1 MRPVGR
7 SRSEVE
13 LGSDLARPCL
23 VPDRVG
29 ACRVVRES
37 DIEAPPLPRPQR
49 PASPRVVRLAIRICY
64 RELRFAADRPRLL
77 DRMRLGA
84 GSSRTNSPILF
95 KPWIAAAAADVATCS
110 RHEVWGG
117 AGKLLH
123 PGQPQGQDAVVA

>member
-1 MRPVGR
+1 MRAVGR

-37 DIEAPPLPRPQR
+37 DIDAPPLPRPQR
-49 PASPRVVRLAIRICY
+49 PASPRVVRLTIRICY

-84 GSSRTNSPILF
+84 GSLRTNSLISVQ
-95 KPWIAAAAADVATCS
+95 AVD
-110 RHEVWGG
+110 R
-117 AGKLLH
+117 
-123 PGQPQGQDAVVA
+123 GQPRQMSRRARGVAFGVEPAS

>member
-1 MRPVGR
+1 MRAVGR

-13 LGSDLARPCL
+13 LGSDLTRPCL

-37 DIEAPPLPRPQR
+37 DIDAPPLPRPQR
-49 PASPRVVRLAIRICY
+49 PASPRVVRLTIRICY

-84 GSSRTNSPILF
+84 GSSRTNLLIPF
-95 KPWIAAAAADVATCS
+95 KPWITGSRGRCRDVLAA
-110 RHEVWGG
+110 
-117 AGKLLH
+117 
-123 PGQPQGQDAVVA
+123 

>member
-1 MRPVGR
+1 MRAVGR

-13 LGSDLARPCL
+13 LSSDFDRPCL

-37 DIEAPPLPRPQR
+37 DIDAPPLPSPQR

-64 RELRFAADRPRLL
+64 RELRFAADWPRLL

-84 GSSRTNSPILF
+84 GSSRTNLLRPATPDQNSCRTRHSMLMRF
-95 KPWIAAAAADVATCS
+95 GRVLAA
-110 RHEVWGG
+110 
-117 AGKLLH
+117 
-123 PGQPQGQDAVVA
+123 

>member
-1 MRPVGR
+1 MRAVGR

-37 DIEAPPLPRPQR
+37 DIEAPPLPRPRR
-49 PASPRVVRLAIRICY
+49 PAFPRVVRLQMGTCQVEIT
-64 RELRFAADRPRLL
+64 FAADLPRSL

-84 GSSRTNSPILF
+84 GSSRTNLLRP
-95 KPWIAAAAADVATCS
+95 AAPDQNSC
-110 RHEVWGG
+110 
-117 AGKLLH
+117 
-123 PGQPQGQDAVVA
+123 